1 MQTLLE
7 NLLRMQQKSIVIDK
21 SMIAVSSIIPR
32 NDELN
37 NKANELNDQL
47 KAICRNATIDYLC
60 LD

>member
-1 MQTLLE
+1 
-7 NLLRMQQKSIVIDK
+7 
-21 SMIAVSSIIPR
+21 MIAVSGIIPR

-47 KAICRNATIDYLC
+47 KAICQNATIDYLC